1 MERADPTAWKAALLG
16 MKTVRFEVSST
27 GPAKEVFVRA
37 PTADVR
43 PAAWAV
49 AEIFWGGVRTASM
62 M

>member
-1 MERADPTAWKAALLG
+1 MAWKAALLG